1 MNLERIY
8 RQLKSYYES
17 QGVDVSEEQLRQM
30 AWMKRDRMI
39 FENSTSSAA
48 GAGAG
53 AGAGGGGETILRR
66 KFRNQKYLASQGNY
80 SDGITVASYDPNE
93 DNYVK
98 IFLPYV
104 GDLRFFRKLTEVS
117 SLFGGENFEVS
128 YNFQTGKWD
137 RKLDGFNFGSTD
149 ELYNTTVDLGLGETL
164 SIYKG
169 DISNSL
175 CLSMEG
181 NTPSGLTQVTMFGQF
196 GSVSDTL
203 AFLYIGSVL
212 DSGSPEIAIIN
223 AQAIDGSASNDEW
236 TLILAG
242 TDSLLPSGDD
252 SFASLTNSVTPAGTY
267 SVTLIGSAGYDGT
280 FSVRLGNC

>member
-39 FENSTSSAA
+39 FENSSSSAA
-48 GAGAG
+48 GAGIG
-53 AGAGGGGETILRR
+53 SGGGETILRR

-80 SDGITVASYDPNE
+80 SDGITAVSYDPGE
-93 DNYVK
+93 DAYIK

-104 GDLRFFRKLTEVS
+104 GDLRFFRKITEIS
-117 SLFGGENFEVS
+117 ALFGGENFEVS
-128 YNFQTGKWD
+128 YNFTTGKWD
-137 RKLDGFNFGSTD
+137 RKIDGFNSGSTD

-175 CLSMEG
+175 CLSLEG
-181 NTPSGLTQVTMFGQF
+181 NTPGGLTQVTMFGQF

-203 AFLYIGSVL
+203 SLLYIGSVL
-212 DSGSPEIAIIN
+212 DSGSPEIVILN
-223 AQAIDGSASNDEW
+223 AQAFDGSASSDEW
-236 TLILAG
+236 ILIFAG
-242 TDSLLPSGDD
+242 TDSLFPSDDD
-252 SFASLTNSVTPAGTY
+252 SFGSLTNSVTPAGTY
-267 SVTLIGSAGYDGT
+267 SIDIVGSAGYDGT
-280 FSVRLGNC
+280 FSVRLGDC

>member
-80 SDGITVASYDPNE
+80 SDGITVVSYDPNE
-93 DNYVK
+93 DAYIK

-104 GDLRFFRKLTEVS
+104 GDLRFFRKLTEIS
-117 SLFGGENFEVS
+117 AIFGGENFEVS

-137 RKLDGFNFGSTD
+137 RKTDGFNFGSTD
-149 ELYNTTVDLGLGETL
+149 ELYNTNVDLGLGEIL

-181 NTPSGLTQVTMFGQF
+181 NTPNGLTQVTMFGQF

-203 AFLYIGSVL
+203 AFLYVGSAL
-212 DSGSPEIAIIN
+212 DSGSPEIVIGN
-223 AQAIDGSASNDEW
+223 AQAFDGSASSDEW
-236 TLILAG
+236 ILILAG
-242 TDSLLPSGDD
+242 TDSLFPSGDD
-252 SFASLTNSVTPAGTY
+252 SFGSLTNSVTPTGTY
-267 SVTLIGSAGYDGT
+267 SIDTVGTAGYDGT